1 MKKIT
6 LSLLLYLLGFVA
18 TGAHSASLFFP
29 EMRPVIKKIDPAEWL
44 KNGKEG
50 DGYLTV
56 SSEVI
61 AENSCSNL
69 SDHGFWSSE
78 KTQLVISV
86 TSNGFKSKLDK
97 KEVPIATFDGRE
109 NGSECSSLSSSAVQI
124 VPLTLLGSTSAMNP
138 GNLNIVLNVKSS
150 NDSNRDFVGSA
161 KLLLGAAALVVSGGS
176 ATAIGRIS
184 TTVGSSVL
192 SETQSRANKLLNG
205 MVDAKVPL
213 PLNWADIR
221 SGINSVEIG
230 VYRSNKNMGDLTDKK
245 IQQLQNDPKAEKTK
259 LFTVRFTFSLTRS
272 LFIPAINNI
281 DRLSQREDLSPVR
294 VLNYKMQG
302 SNESFLQIL
311 NNTSPSLLISI
322 AHATEKEFTSACAL
336 GFEKLSKL
344 DVSSLDTAIIMKTF
358 IDEAKGDNTW
368 YNNPQNVRNCFEQ
381 TPVIQEYLE
390 HIYGVPEPLFVVG
403 DVQNGVGQ
411 SYINWRNIVGPLL
424 SDFRKALIAKENRKS
439 YLIQFNNDKDI
450 DISFSPEIAPWV
462 TESDNLSE
470 DEFQSITAGNPYP
483 GLTRLANKKIRNIGC
498 FIFKESIN
506 LDPTN
511 YGAYFILKTEDNDS
525 YVAFSKFSIDG
536 KTRINKIK
544 ISDLNSDWKK
554 HFKSYS
560 YPGGECSSLL
570 N

>member
-176 ATAIGRIS
+176 ATAIGWIS

>member
-18 TGAHSASLFFP
+18 TGVHSASLFFP

-176 ATAIGRIS
+176 ATAIGGIS

-245 IQQLQNDPKAEKTK
+245 IQQLQNDPNAEKTK

>member
-97 KEVPIATFDGRE
+97 NEVPIATFDGRE

-176 ATAIGRIS
+176 ATAIGGIS

>member
-1 MKKIT
+1 M
-6 LSLLLYLLGFVA
+6 
-18 TGAHSASLFFP
+18 
-29 EMRPVIKKIDPAEWL
+29 
-44 KNGKEG
+44 
-50 DGYLTV
+50 
-56 SSEVI
+56 
-61 AENSCSNL
+61 
-69 SDHGFWSSE
+69 
-78 KTQLVISV
+78 
-86 TSNGFKSKLDK
+86 
-97 KEVPIATFDGRE
+97 
-109 NGSECSSLSSSAVQI
+109 
-124 VPLTLLGSTSAMNP
+124 
-138 GNLNIVLNVKSS
+138 
-150 NDSNRDFVGSA
+150 
-161 KLLLGAAALVVSGGS
+161 
-176 ATAIGRIS
+176 
-184 TTVGSSVL
+184 
-192 SETQSRANKLLNG
+192 
-205 MVDAKVPL
+205 
-213 PLNWADIR
+213 
-221 SGINSVEIG
+221 
-230 VYRSNKNMGDLTDKK
+230 
-245 IQQLQNDPKAEKTK
+245 
-259 LFTVRFTFSLTRS
+259 
-272 LFIPAINNI
+272 
-281 DRLSQREDLSPVR
+281 
-294 VLNYKMQG
+294 
-302 SNESFLQIL
+302 
-311 NNTSPSLLISI
+311 ISI

>member
-29 EMRPVIKKIDPAEWL
+29 EMHPVIKKIDPAEWL

-176 ATAIGRIS
+176 ATAIGGIS
-184 TTVGSSVL
+184 QTVGSSVL

-221 SGINSVEIG
+221 GGINSVEIG

-272 LFIPAINNI
+272 LFIPSVNNI

-302 SNESFLQIL
+302 SNDSFLQIL

-322 AHATEKEFTSACAL
+322 AHATDKEFTSACAL

-344 DVSSLDTAIIMKTF
+344 EVSSLDAAIIMKTF
-358 IDEAKGDNTW
+358 IDEAKGDSTW
-368 YNNPQNVRNCFEQ
+368 YNNPQIVRSCFEQ

-424 SDFRKALIAKENRKS
+424 SDFRRALIAKENRKS

-450 DISFSPEIAPWV
+450 DISFSPEVAPWV
-462 TESDNLSE
+462 AESDNLSK
-470 DEFQSITAGNPYP
+470 DESQSTNSGNPYP
-483 GLTRLANKKIRNIGC
+483 GLTRLADKKIRNIGC

-506 LDPTN
+506 LDPMN
-511 YGAYFILKTEDNDS
+511 YGAYFILKTEENES
-525 YVAFSKFSIDG
+525 YVALSKFSIDG

-544 ISDLNSDWKK
+544 ILDLNSDWKK

>member
-192 SETQSRANKLLNG
+192 SERQSRANKLLNG

-403 DVQNGVGQ
+403 DVQNGMGQ

>member
-176 ATAIGRIS
+176 ATAIGGIS

-462 TESDNLSE
+462 TESDSLST
-470 DEFQSITAGNPYP
+470 DEFQSTTAGNPYP
-483 GLTRLANKKIRNIGC
+483 GLTMLANKKIRNIGC